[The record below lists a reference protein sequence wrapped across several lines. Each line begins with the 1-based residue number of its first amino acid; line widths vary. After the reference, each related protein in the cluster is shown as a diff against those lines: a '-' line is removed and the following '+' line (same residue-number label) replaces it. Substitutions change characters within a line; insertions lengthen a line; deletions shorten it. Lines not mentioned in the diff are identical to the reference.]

1 MLSLLSNVI
10 KADRLVVACEC
21 LLCILALLYSY
32 FRSSVCAVNFRCVD
46 IPVEIQY
53 LGNV

>member
-10 KADRLVVACEC
+10 KADGLVVDFEC
-21 LLCILALLYSY
+21 LLCILALLNFY
-32 FRSSVCAVNFRCVD
+32 FRSSVCAVNFRFVD
-46 IPVEIQY
+46 ISVEIQH